1 MVPADQFLPLSVAVL
16 SWIKFSAVM
25 GRADAEI
32 VRCVLGYLVM
42 HLHPLKRIC
51 VRGIKANHQKISKL
65 SHQEAA
71 LNLNMF
77 TAEEFDELVVPMTML
92 GHSGTGVSMLRDLEA
107 ATDPADVLSKL
118 ARHEEAFSHRRH
130 AVPGPHGHGVC
141 WHLRASKG
149 PSLSLS
155 LSGVFRSDQQE
166 KEAA

>member
-118 ARHEEAFSHRRH
+118 VDSSSARVRGGAL
-130 AVPGPHGHGVC
+130 AG
-141 WHLRASKG
+141 
-149 PSLSLS
+149 
-155 LSGVFRSDQQE
+155 
-166 KEAA
+166 